1 MDFSRLIEPSFW
13 TPVRRIYLVWTLLV
27 FFGFLSVHVYPV
39 QNALWLWLG
48 LVVFG
53 VWQMREAGRLEPT
66 GSPQQESP
74 QQESPQQRFFALWL
88 GLIALGLLVSAAAF
102 QIRALGGL
110 VGYLGVFWLGLLAFG
125 HLVTGWWRGWLEP
138 YHLTAAAQV
147 GAAVLA
153 LFFPRWQYLIA
164 AVAAGGAML
173 ALLVS
178 VPDEAA

>member
-1 MDFSRLIEPSFW
+1 MDFSRLIDPRFW

-53 VWQMREAGRLEPT
+53 IWQTREAAGLEPHVQEK
-66 GSPQQESP
+66 QQQKTRE
-74 QQESPQQRFFALWL
+74 QQRFFALWL

-102 QIRALGGL
+102 QIGALGGL
-110 VGYLGVFWLGLLAFG
+110 LGYLGVFWLGLLAIG

-138 YHLTAAAQV
+138 YHLSAAAQL
-147 GAAVLA
+147 GAALLA
-153 LFFPRWQYLIA
+153 LFLPRWQYLIA
-164 AVAAGGAML
+164 AIAAGGAML
-173 ALLVS
+173 VLLVS
-178 VPDEAA
+178 VAEEAE